1 MQESV
6 IYQYIL
12 HKGEQRGEERGEHK
26 EAFKYTLRLLNRRF
40 GIIDSLIIERL
51 QILTTE
57 QLESL
62 GEESLDFSNIS
73 DLFAWLEQN
82 TNNENLQREVL

>member
-12 HKGEQRGEERGEHK
+12 QKGEQK
-26 EAFKYTLRLLNRRF
+26 EAFKYTLCLLTRHF
-40 GIIDSLIIERL
+40 GSIDSLIIDRL

-62 GEESLDFSNIS
+62 GEESLDFSNVS

-82 TNNENLQREVL
+82 TNNYNQS

>member
-12 HKGEQRGEERGEHK
+12 QRGEHK
-26 EAFKYTLRLLNRRF
+26 EALRYTLRLLNRRF
-40 GIIDSLIIERL
+40 GKIDSVIIERL
-51 QILTTE
+51 QLLSPE

-62 GEESLDFSNIS
+62 GEEFLDFSNVS
-73 DLFAWLEQN
+73 DIVAWLEQN
-82 TNNENLQREVL
+82 TNS